1 MHSTSSNTSRIT
13 IPSGGGGKYL
23 LGAVCGWALSAG
35 GSYRQFRFKLN
46 ATSYIGRDTR
56 PPSASHGSE
65 STPVTVYAFSAADF
79 VELFAIQDSG
89 GALAVNNGE
98 GIGPEF
104 YAFWFR
110 N

>member
-1 MHSTSSNTSRIT
+1 VVAASTSSVR
-13 IPSGGGGKYL
+13 
-23 LGAVCGWALSAG
+23 SAAG
-35 GSYRQFRFKLN
+35 LCPLAARTGS
-46 ATSYIGRDTR
+46 
-56 PPSASHGSE
+56 SE